1 MTKADQI
8 RQTLANRNG
17 MTIKQIAEKFNTSES
32 MVYYAQSTMKKKAK
46 DLATT
51 KVTKGRTKRATRP
64 ITNVIASTKHDKV
77 NSPAHYTAGGIETID
92 FIKAKLTKEQYEGYL
107 LGNIIKYSSRIGL
120 KGEAKVDAG
129 KLHWY
134 TRELEKRIAEQS

>member
-1 MTKADQI
+1 MTKAAQI
-8 RQTLANRNG
+8 RELLTTRKNLS
-17 MTIKQIAEKFNTSES
+17 IKQIARQTGVTES
-32 MVYYAQSTMKKKAK
+32 MVYYARSTMKNKARLANALTSITKGKSKKA
-46 DLATT
+46 T
-51 KVTKGRTKRATRP
+51 KP
-64 ITNVIASTKHDKV
+64 ITNVIAPTKHDRV

-134 TRELEKRIAEQS
+134 TRELEKRIAE

>member
-1 MTKADQI
+1 MTKAAQI
-8 RQTLANRNG
+8 RELLASSNNLS
-17 MTIKQIAEKFNTSES
+17 IKQIARQTGVTES
-32 MVYYAQSTMKKKAK
+32 MVYYARSTMKKKAR
-46 DLATT
+46 LA
-51 KVTKGRTKRATRP
+51 KVIQSITKGKSKKASKP
-64 ITNVIASTKHDKV
+64 ITNVIVSTKHDRV

-134 TRELEKRIAEQS
+134 TRELEKRIAE

>member
-1 MTKADQI
+1 MTKAAQI
-8 RQTLANRNG
+8 REILASSNNLS
-17 MTIKQIAEKFNTSES
+17 IKQIARQTGVTES
-32 MVYYAQSTMKKKAK
+32 MVYYARSTMKKRARLAK
-46 DLATT
+46 VIQTI
-51 KVTKGRTKRATRP
+51 TKGKSKKASKP
-64 ITNVIASTKHDKV
+64 ITNVIVPTKHDRV

-134 TRELEKRIAEQS
+134 TRELEKRIAE

>member
-1 MTKADQI
+1 MTKAAQI
-8 RQTLANRNG
+8 RELLASSNNLSV
-17 MTIKQIAEKFNTSES
+17 KQIAKQTGVTKS
-32 MVYYAQSTMKKKAK
+32 MVYYARSTMKKKAR
-46 DLATT
+46 LA
-51 KVTKGRTKRATRP
+51 KVIQSITKGKSKKASKP

-134 TRELEKRIAEQS
+134 TRELEKRIAE